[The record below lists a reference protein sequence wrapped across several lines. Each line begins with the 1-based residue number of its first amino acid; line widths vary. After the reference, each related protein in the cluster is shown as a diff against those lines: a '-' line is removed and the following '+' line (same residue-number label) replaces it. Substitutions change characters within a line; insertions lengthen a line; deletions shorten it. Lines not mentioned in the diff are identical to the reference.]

1 MAKKKKETIGIIK
14 GKDLLKKSAPKADI
28 PFKTGKHITEKD
40 RPRDKSYKKWTLK
53 MSLQRQ
59 SMRLRRVNNSLA

>member
-40 RPRDKSYKKWTLK
+40 RPRDQSYKKWTEEDEK
-53 MSLQRQ
+53 
-59 SMRLRRVNNSLA
+59 